1 MKALLLS
8 AGYGKRLRPL
18 TINTP
23 KCLIKIND
31 VSLLEIWIRK
41 LNKIGVDEFIV
52 NTHYLHDQVADFVKN
67 SQFKNSIQIIYE
79 KKLLGTAGTLLHN
92 LDLFLNDE
100 CLLVH
105 VDNYCEDS
113 LLKFLKAHRNR
124 PKQCLLTMLTFLTDK
139 PKHSGIVELNKDNIL
154 VNFFEK
160 ISNPPSNL
168 ANAAVY
174 ILSKEFLKLLKNENL
189 ENTNDFSNHI
199 IPKYI
204 GKIFTYRT
212 NKLYRDIGTLES
224 YNEILDKFN

>member
-52 NTHYLHDQVADFVKN
+52 NTHYLHDQVVDFVKN

-124 PKQCLLTMLTFLTDK
+124 PKQCLFTMLTFLTDK